1 MARILGIGS
10 IVAVFSIAC
19 YFLISGLLTTER
31 MGEYKALEEPQ
42 VEQYKEQVNTMKDS
56 KKRDEQEVMFLTSE
70 MRAFKAT
77 AKLQS
82 TVDNIDTLL
91 DELEQ
96 VKSKKGDSK

>member
-42 VEQYKEQVNTMKDS
+42 VEQYKEQVSTMKDS
-56 KKRDEQEVMFLTSE
+56 KKKDEQELMFLTSE
-70 MRAFKAT
+70 IRAFKAT

-82 TVDNIDTLL
+82 TVDDIDNLL
-91 DELEQ
+91 EELEQ